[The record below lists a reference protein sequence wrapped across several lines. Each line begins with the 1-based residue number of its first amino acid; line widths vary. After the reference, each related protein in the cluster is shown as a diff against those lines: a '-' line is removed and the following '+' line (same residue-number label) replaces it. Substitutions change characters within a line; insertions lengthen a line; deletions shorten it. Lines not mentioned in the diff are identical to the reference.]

1 MRPDCRATLGC
12 AETMVGAGNRVG
24 LPPSRARRHSEL
36 FPLPAEP
43 ANRMSRPSAV
53 QSRVLISQTP
63 DVICFAAPAVV
74 PSRLS
79 GITNTPE
86 LKVLVRRTNAS
97 VPPSG
102 DRAGETSPP
111 AGGLVSRRGSPPSA
125 ETAKRPCAEPLKA
138 LKTKKAPPGDHASS
152 LLLAPADI
160 ETR

>member
-1 MRPDCRATLGC
+1 
-12 AETMVGAGNRVG
+12 MVGAGNRVG
-24 LPPSRARRHSEL
+24 LPPSRAMRHSEL

-74 PSRLS
+74 PSRFS

-125 ETAKRPCAEPLKA
+125 EAAKRPCPGPLKA

-152 LLLAPADI
+152 SVLAPADI
-160 ETR
+160 ETP